1 MRPDPKLVA
10 QLVSDIVAAVD
21 PLRVVLFGSAGRGT
35 MRDDSDL
42 DVLVVMPAG
51 AHRRRTAQLLY
62 RNIWDVPAPA
72 DIVVVTE
79 DDLES
84 WKDDP
89 ARVIRHAL
97 VDGETIYERV
107 A

>member
-1 MRPDPKLVA
+1 MRPDPEIVA
-10 QLVSDIVAAVD
+10 QLVASIVAAVN

-35 MRDDSDL
+35 MQADSDL

-51 AHRRRTAQLLY
+51 VHRRRTAQFLY
-62 RNIWDVPAPA
+62 KNLWDVPAPA

-79 DDLES
+79 DDIEA

-89 ARVIRHAL
+89 GRVIRQAL
-97 VDGETIYERV
+97 RDGETVYER
-107 A
+107 AA